1 MTHTSALIA
10 RSDGDSPARAPISP
24 LRELGAYESLWLEK
38 GASFKS
44 IAERFAADPTAMP
57 SDFVKPSLAD
67 QCARDVLQR
76 LKKSGVNRFGIR
88 VNHAGDY
95 PSRLRDAR
103 HPIELLYY
111 QGAWELT
118 ETR

>member
-1 MTHTSALIA
+1 MHPPLRASN
-10 RSDGDSPARAPISP
+10 RGGPAVAAISP
-24 LRELGAYESLWLEK
+24 RREMGAYEELWLEK

-44 IAERFAADPTAMP
+44 IAERFAADPTALP
-57 SDFVKPSLAD
+57 SDFVSPSRAD
-67 QCARDVLQR
+67 ECAAEVMRI
-76 LKKSGVNRFGIR
+76 LKEEGIHRFGVR

-95 PSRLRDAR
+95 PQRLRDAR

-118 ETR
+118 EARCV